1 MTTAQA
7 ELDRAEELREQ
18 GRYAESE
25 AVLTPLIRRVD
36 RECGARS
43 VAAARVRNAYGL
55 LLKATG
61 RYAEA
66 KTCYLQAL
74 DILSSCGSS
83 PGEVVTD
90 LAAVHHNLAG
100 IGFVLGEIEEAIG
113 WGSRGLELRR
123 TVAGPDDF
131 DLLCDEGNLAPI
143 LIAAGELDRA
153 ERMLAHVHDQ
163 FVARLGADDYE
174 VAVVL
179 TNLGVLAAR
188 RGDRA
193 AALTRLGEAIRI
205 KTDRLGPEHPEL
217 IRTLINIA
225 VVAEDAGEAE
235 RAGEAVARARG
246 IAERTL
252 PEGHELRQTLRDW

>member
-7 ELDRAEELREQ
+7 ELDRAAELREQ
-18 GRYAESE
+18 GRYTES
-25 AVLTPLIRRVD
+25 AALLTPLISRVD

-43 VAAARVRNAYGL
+43 AAAARVRNAYGL

-66 KTCYLQAL
+66 KSSYLEAL

-83 PGEVVTD
+83 PAVVVD
-90 LAAVHHNLAG
+90 RAAVHHNLAG

-193 AALTRLGEAIRI
+193 AALARLGEAIRI

-246 IAERTL
+246 IAERAL
-252 PEGHELRQTLRDW
+252 PEDHELRQTLRDW